1 MEISDTIYKC
11 IPCNFE
17 TKSKTNYRNHMYTM
31 RHHKNV
37 KKKKEDEV
45 SVIDHLEEISP
56 SKSKMVCNEI
66 KTNDIVSS
74 PWDYGEYVDSEDTQ
88 MNATYQENAQEDG
101 NDGNDVNENE
111 ENKDSDS
118 ESCDEEE
125 FKCDYCGEVQGLNN
139 CEMCDA
145 QNVCESCYGEGGDYG
160 PCEIWV
166 CNKCLPTCNVCGKK
180 LYTAWDKCC
189 GKGRSDLSDDE
200 EEEDD
205 SEEEDLEGVDTN
217 KIVTCDICCK
227 DKSFETYYRFT
238 RGRKQEIFSCVK
250 CWENRETRLVAH
262 NAWDWE
268 PCTFPGPAFYTVNEE
283 EEDENKE
290 NDCSSLSSGSGS
302 GVISILNVASST
314 LIDESN
320 GNDRNSL
327 LYVNMREELEREWNK
342 QQEEWLGNS
351 VNRNETWSDSVDS
364 HRYSISLSSKP
375 HIHRLFIPC
384 AFLFGLS
391 IGVFAMALLS

>member
-1 MEISDTIYKC
+1 
-11 IPCNFE
+11 
-17 TKSKTNYRNHMYTM
+17 
-31 RHHKNV
+31 
-37 KKKKEDEV
+37 
-45 SVIDHLEEISP
+45 
-56 SKSKMVCNEI
+56 I

-88 MNATYQENAQEDG
+88 MNETGQENAQE
-101 NDGNDVNENE
+101 DGNDVNENE

-118 ESCDEEE
+118 DSESIDEEE
-125 FKCDYCGEVQGLNN
+125 FKCDYCGDVQGLNN

-145 QNVCESCYGEGGDYG
+145 ENVCESCYGEGGDYG

-200 EEEDD
+200 EEDE
-205 SEEEDLEGVDTN
+205 SEEDESDEDESDEDESDEDESDEEEN
-217 KIVTCDICCK
+217 KDPKIVNCDFCCE
-227 DKSFETYYRFT
+227 DKSFETYYTVR
-238 RGRKQEIFSCVK
+238 RGRQIYFSCND
-250 CWENRETRLVAH
+250 CWENRETEIVAYS
-262 NAWDWE
+262 AYTWE
-268 PCTFPGPAFYTVNEE
+268 KSAFPGPAFFSVKEE
-283 EEDENKE
+283 KEEKE
-290 NDCSSLSSGSGS
+290 GDCSSLSSGS

-314 LIDESN
+314 PMDESS

-342 QQEEWLGNS
+342 QQDEWLGNS
-351 VNRNETWSDSVDS
+351 VDRNETWSDSVDS

>member
-37 KKKKEDEV
+37 KKKKEDDV

-74 PWDYGEYVDSEDTQ
+74 PWDYGEYVDSEDAVVDT
-88 MNATYQENAQEDG
+88 TEQENEDS
-101 NDGNDVNENE
+101 
-111 ENKDSDS
+111 DSDS
-118 ESCDEEE
+118 ESIDEDE
-125 FKCDYCGEVQGLNN
+125 FKCDYCGDVQGLNN

-145 QNVCESCYGEGGDYG
+145 ENVCESCHGQGGDYG

-200 EEEDD
+200 EEDESD
-205 SEEEDLEGVDTN
+205 EEENKDP
-217 KIVTCDICCK
+217 KIVNCDFCCE
-227 DKSFETYYRFT
+227 DKSFETYYTVR
-238 RGRKQEIFSCVK
+238 RGRQIYFSCND
-250 CWENRETRLVAH
+250 CWENRETEIVAYS
-262 NAWDWE
+262 AYTWE
-268 PCTFPGPAFYTVNEE
+268 KSAFPGPAFFSVKEE
-283 EEDENKE
+283 KDEEENKE
-290 NDCSSLSSGSGS
+290 NDCSSLSSGS

-342 QQEEWLGNS
+342 QQDEWLGNS
-351 VNRNETWSDSVDS
+351 VDRNETWSDSVDS